1 MIVDDND
8 RMREMIRTILSK
20 SVDQFIECR
29 SGEEA
34 LKAYSEQEPDYVL
47 MDIVMGGI
55 DGITATKQLT
65 KAHPKANVIIVTQ
78 FNDAGLREAAQKAGA
93 AGYVLKE
100 DLAVIRSI
108 LSAKAV
114 NGNRR

>member
-1 MIVDDND
+1 MTIMIVDDND

-65 KAHPKANVIIVTQ
+65 KAHPKANVIIVSQ
-78 FNDAGLREAAQKAGA
+78 FSDTDLRERAKRAGA
-93 AGYVLKE
+93 IGYVLKE
-100 DLAVIRSI
+100 N
-108 LSAKAV
+108 LSEIKTIT
-114 NGNRR
+114 GSR